1 VTCHQCGHENLAES
15 KYCSQC
21 AALLSRASPSR
32 KDNAKPVGCTA
43 IVVLGGIA
51 AFVGLLAFTLGSG
64 SVEGEIHARGK
75 PFGTWS
81 MKPTN
86 CYSGQHQSFFGV
98 WLARE
103 IEKAGGR
110 EGFKGGLKLMKSP
123 LEEWS
128 VYVETPLEC
137 EGLKCKIWEL
147 PRSSCKVFDV
157 DVRKTSNNINDIWV
171 VEGHATLDCTTPEGG
186 ALTAKLTF
194 DGCH

>member
-1 VTCHQCGHENLAES
+1 ML
-15 KYCSQC
+15 
-21 AALLSRASPSR
+21 
-32 KDNAKPVGCTA
+32 
-43 IVVLGGIA
+43 GIA
-51 AFVGLLAFTLGSG
+51 GTIAMLAFTLGSG

-81 MKPTN
+81 MKPTS
-86 CYSGQHQSFFGV
+86 CYSGQHQNFFGV

-103 IEKAGGR
+103 LEKANGR

-123 LEEWS
+123 LEEWN

-137 EGLKCKIWEL
+137 ESFKCKIFEL

-157 DVRKTSNNINDIWV
+157 DVRKTGNNINDIWV
-171 VEGHATLDCTTPEGG
+171 VEGHAKVDCTTPEGG
-186 ALTAKLTF
+186 VVTANLTF